1 MPRRKPPQPPVDAPS
16 PRKEL
21 SPIRL
26 IRTESVLS
34 RFPVH
39 SLSSKDGVEI
49 EILRKNAE
57 GEVVIKW
64 HVSYSDL
71 GAPGRLA
78 YKLDTLIINRK
89 IEAAGRPVP
98 NLICIGTLRDIAEE
112 LGLGGDTNEIRE
124 ALAQNASAFI
134 RMHIGYKTLAR
145 KWKTL
150 AANFNRYAVI
160 FTGDN
165 LPDGRKADSVYI
177 NLSDVYRSVLNEV
190 PWRPQDYEYLK
201 ILTPAAQRFYEIISG
216 RFYGM
221 FRRGDTDG
229 VRIPYSE
236 YCAYAAQHRYF
247 DYDHVKKQMYKVHQ
261 PHKESGYLARATFD
275 EMVDAEG
282 RSDWLMTYIPGPKA
296 KHEHDFFTGKIAL
309 PEPQPIEEV
318 KPLSL
323 EDQLL
328 VAEMIKRG
336 IDEKHARGILESRA
350 KDQDI
355 LEQLEYA
362 DWRIAN
368 APAET
373 FHNPTGFYITVLK
386 ENTAIPENF
395 DTSRKRRERREQ
407 QRQRD
412 LEQMRQLQLENE
424 YDEYKRRHVQ
434 RYIEQELSH
443 EERENLIA
451 QMKRACLKQYANAS
465 EWSAETLRSVA
476 EHSVV
481 LEVSKRV
488 PLMTME
494 EFVEMR
500 ERQRQSEAVPR

>member
-1 MPRRKPPQPPVDAPS
+1 MASRNTPSRPAPS
-16 PRKEL
+16 PTGNEL
-21 SPIRL
+21 TPMKL

-34 RFPVH
+34 RFPIH
-39 SLSSKDGVEI
+39 TLSAKNDVEL
-49 EILRKNAE
+49 EILKKNGD

-64 HVSYSDL
+64 HVSYSQL

-78 YKLDTLIINRK
+78 YKLDTLILNRK

-98 NLICIGTLRDIAEE
+98 NLIRIGTLRDISEE
-112 LGLGGDTNEIRE
+112 LGLGGDTNKIRD

-134 RMHIGYKTLAR
+134 RMKITYKTLEGKR
-145 KWKTL
+145 KTL
-150 AANFNRYAVI
+150 EANFNRYAVI
-160 FTGDN
+160 FTGED

-201 ILTPAAQRFYEIISG
+201 ILAPAAQRFYEIISA

-221 FRRGDTDG
+221 FRRGETGG

-261 PHKESGYLARATFD
+261 PHKESGYLASASFD
-275 EMVDAEG
+275 DSVDAEG
-282 RSDWLMTYIPGPKA
+282 RSDWVMTYMPGPKA
-296 KHEHDFFTGKIAL
+296 KHEHDFFTGKTAL
-309 PEPQPIEEV
+309 PGPQTPEDA
-318 KPLSL
+318 KPENS
-323 EDQLL
+323 EDQSLIG
-328 VAEMIKRG
+328 EMIKRG
-336 IDEKHARGILESRA
+336 IDEKQARGILEFRA

-362 DWRIAN
+362 DWRIGN

-373 FHNPTGFYITVLK
+373 FHNPPGFYIAVLK
-386 ENTAIPENF
+386 ENTAVPESF
-395 DTSRKRRERREQ
+395 DSNRKRRERREQ
-407 QRQRD
+407 QRQRE
-412 LEQMRQLQLENE
+412 LQQLRQMQLETE
-424 YDEYKRRHVQ
+424 YEEYKRRHVQ
-434 RYIEQELSH
+434 RYVEQELAREEH
-443 EERENLIA
+443 ESLIA
-451 QMKRACLKQYANAS
+451 QMKRTYLKQFSNAA
-465 EWSAETLRSVA
+465 EWPADTLRSVA
-476 EHSVV
+476 ENAV
-481 LEVSKRV
+481 LMELAKRV

-500 ERQRQSEAVPR
+500 ERQQQSEAITC